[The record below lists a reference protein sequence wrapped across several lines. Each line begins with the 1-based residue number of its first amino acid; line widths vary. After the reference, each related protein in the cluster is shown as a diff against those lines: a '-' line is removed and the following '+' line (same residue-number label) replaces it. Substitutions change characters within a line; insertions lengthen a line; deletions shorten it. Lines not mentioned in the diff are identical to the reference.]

1 MTTAY
6 EYVERVVTTH
16 AGDFFLNGFTN
27 SHQSLVF
34 SFGNQRYGILSV
46 DEGGQFRDTR
56 IIMIVCSLDT
66 TTGLF
71 VDPELHEIGPEF
83 LRTGGTYDS
92 IGQWVIGGSLFES
105 FPMSKKTSAGSV
117 MVLLNL
123 RSTNTNF
130 DFPGE
135 TLAIAMTDTGPG
147 TFDWDIVRVFDTEDN
162 TLLAA
167 SDPSSPTETGLI
179 PPYLKGRMIYFWS
192 SSSRLSAV
200 PFKNGM
206 LNYVPFYIREHDLNG
221 TIIDHRYLMGQYVER
236 SGGSF
241 VAHDPFFVRETVSTA
256 RIKEYLPGWGVQIQD
271 KCVRVVARGGE
282 SIILDVVDEV
292 GLISSLDISSL
303 TSSILASG
311 WVLNEIHLARLSDT
325 KLLVFV
331 RQGTSVRVAEVFF
344 NGTTLT
350 LGVDI
355 TISSALD
362 FNHPVFTVRENADD
376 GVVTLSAIFQN
387 NNETHPDDLLEFH
400 ELFPDLAEGFIW
412 GGTEFVYDRHT
423 DVFIQRLWF
432 IDGSTDGTIGV
443 TRDLWRDPQPWVV
456 PFSWYAPANRGTYDS
471 YQENM
476 FHAGIRDDGYVAV
489 LGLVGGSTKY
499 LSGYSMPYHF
509 ELGIPS
515 LRLLQRDDDNE
526 FGSSRIERVQV
537 SSAQKSGRIPGPN
550 AYW

>member
-105 FPMSKKTSAGSV
+105 FPMSKKTATGSV

-135 TLAIAMTDTGPG
+135 TLAVTMTDTGPG
-147 TFDWDIVRVFDTEDN
+147 TFDWDIVRVFDSEDN
-162 TLLAA
+162 PLLAA
-167 SDPSSPTETGLI
+167 SDPASPTETGLI
-179 PPYLKGRMIYFWS
+179 PPYLKGRMIYFNA
-192 SSSRLSAV
+192 SSSRLSAT
-200 PFKNGM
+200 PFKDGM

-241 VAHDPFFVRETVSTA
+241 IAHDPFFVRETVSTS
-256 RIKEYLPGWGVQIQD
+256 RINAYLPGWGVQVQD
-271 KCVRVVARGGE
+271 KCVIAVVQEGE
-282 SIILDVVDEV
+282 SIVLDVVDET
-292 GLISSLDISSL
+292 GLVSTLDISSL

-344 NGTTLT
+344 DGTTLT

-355 TISSALD
+355 TISGVLD
-362 FNHPVFTVRENADD
+362 FNHPVFTVRENDDD
-376 GVVTLSAIFQN
+376 GVVTLSAIFRR
-387 NNETHPDDLLEFH
+387 NNETDPDDLLEFH
-400 ELFPDLAEGFIW
+400 ELFPDLAEGLIF
-412 GGTEFVYDRHT
+412 GSTEFVYDEDT

-432 IDGSTDGTIGV
+432 VDGSSDGTIGV

-456 PFSWYAPANRGTYDS
+456 PFSWYEPENRGTYDNW
-471 YQENM
+471 QENM
-476 FHAGIRDDGYVAV
+476 FHTGIRDGGYVAV

-499 LSGYSMPYHF
+499 LSGYSMPYPF
-509 ELGIPS
+509 EFGIPS
-515 LRLLQRDDDNE
+515 LRLLQRDDDNDH
-526 FGSSRIERVQV
+526 GHPRIAREQV
-537 SSAQKSGRIPGPN
+537 TSEQKSIRRGPGT
-550 AYW
+550 YF